1 MPNKSIE
8 LTPEELKTLLERV
21 KAAVSEEDYEII
33 KDMTEIIQAMS
44 QVVDQKAASVKR
56 LLKQLFG
63 QKSEKKKDVL
73 NDQDNEEEPDHKPDE
88 PRKKPK
94 GHGRNGASAYTGAK
108 RVQINHENLKHGE
121 FCPLCL
127 KGKVYRKS
135 PGIVIRIVGSPPLG
149 GTIYEMEKLR
159 CNLCGE
165 TFTAKPPEDIGEKKY
180 DETATAIIA
189 LLKYGNGFPFYRL
202 EQLQK
207 SLGVPVPATTQWDLL
222 ENSSSSAKPAY
233 SELLRQAAQGDLFH
247 IDDTT
252 GKVLSLMKEGETE
265 NGRKGIFTTG
275 ILSKMEDWMAVLYF
289 TGRNHAGENID
300 ELLQKRLQGL
310 SPPQLMCDALSRNIP
325 KVLEVI
331 LSNCLT
337 HGRRNFVDIINA
349 FPDECRHVI
358 EVLADVYHND
368 EIAKDKSMSPQER
381 LAFHQAESR
390 PLMDDL
396 YTWFEQQLDEKK
408 AEPNSGLGKAIAYMM
423 KHWTPL
429 TRFLEI
435 PGAPLDNNICE
446 RALKKSIIHRK
457 NSLFYK
463 TQNGANVGDMFMSL
477 IQTCN
482 MAQENPF
489 DYLVALQKNASEVKE
504 NPAKWLPWNFRHAI
518 PSPN

>member
-1 MPNKSIE
+1 MPHKPIE
-8 LTPEELKTLLERV
+8 LTPEDLKSLLERV

-33 KDMTEIIQAMS
+33 KGMTEALQAMS
-44 QVVDQKAASVKR
+44 QVVDQKAASIKR

-73 NDQDNEEEPDHKPDE
+73 NESENDQDSQEKQVNKPDT

-94 GHGRNGASAYTGAK
+94 GHGRNGASAYTGAE
-108 RVQINHENLKHGE
+108 RIQVAHENLKHGE
-121 FCPLCL
+121 TCPLCL

-222 ENSSSSAKPAY
+222 ESSSSSAKPAY

-265 NGRKGIFTTG
+265 NGRKGIFTTY
-275 ILSKMEDWMAVLYF
+275 ISHD
-289 TGRNHAGENID
+289 
-300 ELLQKRLQGL
+300 
-310 SPPQLMCDALSRNIP
+310 
-325 KVLEVI
+325 
-331 LSNCLT
+331 
-337 HGRRNFVDIINA
+337 
-349 FPDECRHVI
+349 
-358 EVLADVYHND
+358 
-368 EIAKDKSMSPQER
+368 
-381 LAFHQAESR
+381 
-390 PLMDDL
+390 
-396 YTWFEQQLDEKK
+396 
-408 AEPNSGLGKAIAYMM
+408 
-423 KHWTPL
+423 
-429 TRFLEI
+429 
-435 PGAPLDNNICE
+435 
-446 RALKKSIIHRK
+446 
-457 NSLFYK
+457 
-463 TQNGANVGDMFMSL
+463 
-477 IQTCN
+477 
-482 MAQENPF
+482 
-489 DYLVALQKNASEVKE
+489 
-504 NPAKWLPWNFRHAI
+504 
-518 PSPN
+518 

>member
-1 MPNKSIE
+1 MPNKPIE

-73 NDQDNEEEPDHKPDE
+73 NDQDNEDKPDE
-88 PRKKPK
+88 PGKKLK
-94 GHGRNGASAYTGAK
+94 GHGRNGASAYPGAK
-108 RVQINHENLKHGE
+108 RVQVNHENLKHGE
-121 FCPLCL
+121 SCPLCL

-135 PGIVIRIVGSPPLG
+135 PGIAIRIMGSPPLG
-149 GTIYEMEKLR
+149 GTLYEMEKLR

-165 TFTAKPPEDIGEKKY
+165 TFTAKPPEDIGEQKY

-207 SLGVPVPATTQWDLL
+207 CLGVPVPATTQWDLL
-222 ENSSSSAKPAY
+222 EGSSSSAKPAY
-233 SELLRQAAQGDLFH
+233 SEMLKQAAQGELFH
-247 IDDTT
+247 SDDTT

-275 ILSKMEDWMAVLYF
+275 ILSKMEDRMAVLYF

-300 ELLQKRLQGL
+300 NLFQKRLQGL

-325 KVLEVI
+325 KVLEFI
-331 LSNCLT
+331 LSNCQT
-337 HGRRNFVDIINA
+337 HGRINFVDIIEA

-368 EIAKDKSMSPQER
+368 EMAKDKSMSPQER
-381 LAFHQAESR
+381 LAFHQAESK

-396 YTWFEQQLDEKK
+396 YAWFKQQLDEKK
-408 AEPNSGLGKAIAYMM
+408 VEPNSGLGKAIAYMM
-423 KHWTPL
+423 KHWAPL

-463 TQNGANVGDMFMSL
+463 TQNGADVGDMFMSL

-482 MAQENPF
+482 MAHENPF
-489 DYLVALQKNASEVKE
+489 HYLVALQKNACEVAE
-504 NPAKWLPWNFRHAI
+504 NPAKWLPWNFRQST
-518 PSPN
+518 PTPN

>member
-1 MPNKSIE
+1 MPNKPIE

-44 QVVDQKAASVKR
+44 QVVDQKAASIKR

-73 NDQDNEEEPDHKPDE
+73 NDKENGQDNKEKPD
-88 PRKKPK
+88 KKPK
-94 GHGRNGASAYTGAK
+94 GHGRNGASAYTGAE
-108 RVQINHENLKHGE
+108 RIQIPHENLKHGA

-127 KGKVYRKS
+127 KGKVYLKS

-149 GTIYEMEKLR
+149 GTVYEMEKLR

-165 TFTAKPPEDIGEKKY
+165 TFTAKPPEDMGEKKY

-207 SLGVPVPATTQWDLL
+207 NLGVPVPATTQWDLL
-222 ENSSSSAKPAY
+222 KSYYPSAKPAY
-233 SELLRQAAQGDLFH
+233 SEMLKQAAQSELFH

-275 ILSKMEDWMAVLYF
+275 ILSKMGDRMAVLYF

-300 ELLQKRLQGL
+300 DLLQKRLQGL
-310 SPPQLMCDALSRNIP
+310 GPPQLMCDALSRNIP
-325 KVLEVI
+325 KALKVI

-337 HGRRNFVDIINA
+337 HGRRNFVDIIDA
-349 FPDECRHVI
+349 FPDECQHVI

-368 EIAKDKSMSPQER
+368 DLAKGKSMSPLER
-381 LAFHQAESR
+381 LAFHQAESK

-396 YTWFEQQLDEKK
+396 YTWFRQELDEKK
-408 AEPNSGLGKAIAYMM
+408 VEPNSGLGKAIAYMM
-423 KHWTPL
+423 KHWAPL

-463 TQNGANVGDMFMSL
+463 TQNGADVGDMSMSL

-482 MAQENPF
+482 MAHENPF

-504 NPAKWLPWNFRHAI
+504 NPEKWLPWNFRHSI

>member
-1 MPNKSIE
+1 MPNKPIE

-73 NDQDNEEEPDHKPDE
+73 NDQDNEDKPDE
-88 PRKKPK
+88 PGKKLK
-94 GHGRNGASAYTGAK
+94 GHGRNGASAYPGAK
-108 RVQINHENLKHGE
+108 RVQVNHENLKHGE
-121 FCPLCL
+121 SCPLCL

-135 PGIVIRIVGSPPLG
+135 PGIAIRIMGSPPLG
-149 GTIYEMEKLR
+149 GTLYEMEKLR

-165 TFTAKPPEDIGEKKY
+165 TFTAKPPEDIGEQKY

-207 SLGVPVPATTQWDLL
+207 CLGVPVPATTQWDLL
-222 ENSSSSAKPAY
+222 EGSSSSAKPAY
-233 SELLRQAAQGDLFH
+233 SEMLKQAAQGELFH
-247 IDDTT
+247 SDDTT

-275 ILSKMEDWMAVLYF
+275 ILSKMEDRMAVLYF

-300 ELLQKRLQGL
+300 NLFQKRLQGL

-337 HGRRNFVDIINA
+337 HGRRNFVDIIEA

-368 EIAKDKSMSPQER
+368 EMAKDKSMSPQER
-381 LAFHQAESR
+381 LAFHQAESK

-396 YTWFEQQLDEKK
+396 YAWFKQQLDEKK
-408 AEPNSGLGKAIAYMM
+408 VEPNSGLGKAIAYMM
-423 KHWTPL
+423 KHWAPL

-463 TQNGANVGDMFMSL
+463 TQNGADVGDMFMSL

-482 MAQENPF
+482 MAHENPF
-489 DYLVALQKNASEVKE
+489 DYLVALQKNACEVAE
-504 NPAKWLPWNFRHAI
+504 NPAKWLPWNFRQST
-518 PSPN
+518 PTPN

>member
-1 MPNKSIE
+1 MPNKPIE

-73 NDQDNEEEPDHKPDE
+73 NDQDNEDKPDE

-94 GHGRNGASAYTGAK
+94 GHGRNGASAYPGAK
-108 RVQINHENLKHGE
+108 RVQVNHENLKHGE
-121 FCPLCL
+121 SCPLCL

-135 PGIVIRIVGSPPLG
+135 PGIAIRIMGSPPLG

-165 TFTAKPPEDIGEKKY
+165 TFTAKHPEDIGEKKY

-207 SLGVPVPATTQWDLL
+207 NLGVPVPATTQWDLL
-222 ENSSSSAKPAY
+222 ESSSSSAKPAY
-233 SELLRQAAQGDLFH
+233 SELLSQAAQGDLFH
-247 IDDTT
+247 SDDTT
-252 GKVLSLMKEGETE
+252 SKVLSLMKEGETE

-275 ILSKMEDWMAVLYF
+275 ILSKMDGRMAVLYF

-300 ELLQKRLQGL
+300 DLLQKRLQGL

-337 HGRRNFVDIINA
+337 HGRRNFVDIIEA

-368 EIAKDKSMSPQER
+368 DLAKDKSMSPLER
-381 LAFHQAESR
+381 LAFHQAESK

-396 YTWFEQQLDEKK
+396 YTWFKQQLDEKK
-408 AEPNSGLGKAIAYMM
+408 VEPNSGLGKAIAYMM
-423 KHWTPL
+423 KHWAPL

-463 TQNGANVGDMFMSL
+463 TQNGADVGDMFMSL

-482 MAQENPF
+482 MAHENPF
-489 DYLVALQKNASEVKE
+489 DYLVALQKNACEVAE
-504 NPAKWLPWNFRHAI
+504 NPAKWLPWNFRQ
-518 PSPN
+518 STLTPN